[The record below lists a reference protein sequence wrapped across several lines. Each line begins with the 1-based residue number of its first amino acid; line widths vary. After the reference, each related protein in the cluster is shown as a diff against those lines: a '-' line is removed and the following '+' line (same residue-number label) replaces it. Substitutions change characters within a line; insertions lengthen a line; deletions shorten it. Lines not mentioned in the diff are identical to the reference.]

1 MDTAL
6 LVLLCAFPVVWCY
19 SSGLIMDSCGD
30 LLPHHSGLRP
40 QTGPSPYTVTT
51 EHSSYRPGEEVKVML
66 QGPAS
71 SPFIGFL
78 LQARVVGDS
87 FPVGWFSLIST
98 AAQLLTCHHR
108 SNASVSHRSNSAKN
122 SIQVAWKSEPS
133 GDIKAVTFH
142 ASFVQ
147 NYQVFWV
154 NVTSPS
160 LKIVNDYQDGSTSS
174 PTPPVSSTPQLHGI
188 SSAGCGITKV
198 CFSQPPNCD
207 PTVFP
212 DCYFMSAMMTSPNGP
227 AIRYEM
233 TGPSD
238 GYIAFGFSDDQM
250 MGNDDIYICG
260 VGNNGRLWVQRAFS
274 TGRSAPQVVPLGN
287 VSEVKTSMQNRVLSC
302 SFTSTNM
309 ISTKATSGFKK
320 SYHLMFAHG
329 PSNRGGIQIHTG
341 TFISANKIDV
351 SRPSL
356 APKAGLPCLI
366 QAHGALML
374 IAWMTLGSV
383 GMMVAR
389 YLRAAAGGLNFWG
402 KDVWFLVHA
411 AVMSVTLAA
420 TAIAFI
426 LSFSH
431 VKAWSG
437 GAHPVLGCIVMILS
451 SLQLF
456 LALLR
461 CGPQH
466 KLRFLFSWFHALNG
480 MAIKSI
486 AVAAIF
492 TGLELIDSTT
502 DHWLM
507 KVMGGFVGWEVL
519 FYILLEYNLKWKVK
533 GNDNTASIGSKM
545 MRADTMLVTLYFL
558 GNFSFLIALLV
569 GIGML

>member
-1 MDTAL
+1 
-6 LVLLCAFPVVWCY
+6 
-19 SSGLIMDSCGD
+19 MDSCGD

-51 EHSSYRPGEEVKVML
+51 EHRSYRPGEEVKVML

-98 AAQLLTCHHR
+98 AAQLLTCHQR
-108 SNASVSHRSNSAKN
+108 S
-122 SIQVAWKSEPS
+122 
-133 GDIKAVTFH
+133 
-142 ASFVQ
+142 

-238 GYIAFGFSDDQM
+238 GYIAFGFSDDQR

-260 VGNNGRLWVQRAFS
+260 VGSNGQLWVQRAFS
-274 TGRSAPQVVPLGN
+274 TGRSVPQVVPLGN

-302 SFTSTNM
+302 SFTSTNI

-320 SYHLMFAHG
+320 TYHLMFAHG
-329 PSNRGGIQIHTG
+329 PSNRGNAILT
-341 TFISANKIDV
+341 AN
-351 SRPSL
+351 
-356 APKAGLPCLI
+356 
-366 QAHGALML
+366 
-374 IAWMTLGSV
+374 
-383 GMMVAR
+383 
-389 YLRAAAGGLNFWG
+389 
-402 KDVWFLVHA
+402 
-411 AVMSVTLAA
+411 
-420 TAIAFI
+420 
-426 LSFSH
+426 
-431 VKAWSG
+431 
-437 GAHPVLGCIVMILS
+437 
-451 SLQLF
+451 
-456 LALLR
+456 
-461 CGPQH
+461 H
-466 KLRFLFSWFHALNG
+466 KC
-480 MAIKSI
+480 
-486 AVAAIF
+486 
-492 TGLELIDSTT
+492 
-502 DHWLM
+502 
-507 KVMGGFVGWEVL
+507 
-519 FYILLEYNLKWKVK
+519 
-533 GNDNTASIGSKM
+533 
-545 MRADTMLVTLYFL
+545 
-558 GNFSFLIALLV
+558 
-569 GIGML
+569 